1 MICKGLLTAEEIRA
15 MEFNIVDSKNKKVGN
30 VKVADEV
37 FGAEVNEYFL
47 HQVVVMQL
55 ANRRG
60 GNACT
65 KLRHEVSG
73 GGKKPWKQKG
83 TGRARAGSTRSPL
96 WRGGGIV
103 FGPRPRSY
111 AYKVPKKVR
120 KSALKS
126 VLSLKAKNND
136 IVVLD
141 KLELKSPKTKD
152 VVLLLNNLK
161 ISETVLFLLE
171 KDNANLQLAARNLQK
186 ARVLDIEGLNV
197 YGLLH
202 SSKLILTQDTI
213 SKIEERLQ

>member
-15 MEFNIVDSKNKKVGN
+15 MEFNIIDSKNKKVGN
-30 VKVADEV
+30 VKVADDV
-37 FGAEVNEYFL
+37 FGAKVNEHFL

-55 ANRRG
+55 ANRRSG
-60 GNACT
+60 SACT

-83 TGRARAGSTRSPL
+83 TGKARAGSSRSPL
-96 WRGGGIV
+96 WRGGGVV

-111 AYKVPKKVR
+111 AYKVPKRVR
-120 KSALKS
+120 KSALIS
-126 VLSLKAKNND
+126 ALSLKAKNND

-141 KLELKSPKTKD
+141 KLELKSPKTKE

-171 KDNANLQLAARNLQK
+171 KDNVNLQLAARNLQK
-186 ARVLDIEGLNV
+186 AQVLDIEGLNV
-197 YGLLH
+197 YGLLY
-202 SSKLILTQDTI
+202 SSKLILTQDVI
-213 SKIEERLQ
+213 CKIEERLQ